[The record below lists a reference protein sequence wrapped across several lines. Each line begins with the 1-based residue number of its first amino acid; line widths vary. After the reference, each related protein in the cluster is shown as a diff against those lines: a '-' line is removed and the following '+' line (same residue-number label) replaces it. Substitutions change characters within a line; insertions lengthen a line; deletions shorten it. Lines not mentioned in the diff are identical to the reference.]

1 MIDADKDDAIFKI
14 AVEILTNNNINYWI
28 CHGTLLGIIRENRL
42 LPWDHDI
49 DFAVWDDECSK
60 EEILKIFSADER
72 FKQEVVPEE
81 INSLHFAAVDK
92 RVDINFY
99 SRDVD
104 KAYIKWVAIPESI
117 FLKFYYF
124 AVNFIATDMGISKA
138 IESSNG
144 KTIKLIKL
152 LLTIPLIFVK
162 FILPKT
168 FKSKLHKN
176 LYQKLDFIGYSYPM
190 ELMKCKVMS
199 FLSVDVVV
207 PVEPEE
213 VLKFTYGEDW
223 RIPKQEY
230 VWYKEAKN
238 LLRQG

>member
-1 MIDADKDDAIFKI
+1 MIDKNDAIFKI
-14 AVEILTNNNINYWI
+14 AIEILTDNNINYWI

-42 LPWDHDI
+42 LPWDNDI
-49 DFAVWDDECSK
+49 DFAVWDDEHSK
-60 EEILKIFSADER
+60 EKILKIFSTDER
-72 FKQEVVPEE
+72 FKLEVVPEE
-81 INSLHFAAVDK
+81 INSLHFSTVDK

-99 SRDVD
+99 SRDTD
-104 KAYIKWVAIPESI
+104 KAYIKWVVMPESI

-124 AVNFIATDMGISKA
+124 SVNFITTDMVISKA
-138 IESSNG
+138 VESSNG
-144 KTIKLIKL
+144 NSIKLIKL
-152 LLTIPLIFVK
+152 LITIPLTFVRI
-162 FILPKT
+162 ILPKK
-168 FKSKLHKN
+168 FKSRLHKN
-176 LYQKLDFIGYSYPM
+176 LYQKLDSIGYSYPM
-190 ELMKCKVMS
+190 ELMKCKVMN

-223 RIPKQEY
+223 RTPKQEY